1 MCVQLITV
9 THQSNKESKYVHIR
23 LECVIRLRPPP
34 RGVHAFWILA
44 PFLFKRIFSSS
55 SSWKNNRKWCGRRK
69 KKLYAPQTYE
79 MEFIE
84 SLFYIHPKTPPTGR
98 ICIINKSL
106 GCIVKIVTY
115 VCPFRW
121 LAVLYDYIFL
131 GRWKRESRAIAC
143 SVDPLIIY
151 APLDDSIDDLTREF
165 LPGANRR
172 SFPPGLKVHHPPD
185 SLLMAL
191 YSTLVCVW
199 SFA

>member
-1 MCVQLITV
+1 MVRKKEEKVLI
-9 THQSNKESKYVHIR
+9 
-23 LECVIRLRPPP
+23 RPP
-34 RGVHAFWILA
+34 RHMRWNSLKAFFISI
-44 PFLFKRIFSSS
+44 P
-55 SSWKNNRKWCGRRK
+55 
-69 KKLYAPQTYE
+69 KL
-79 MEFIE
+79 
-84 SLFYIHPKTPPTGR
+84 PPMGR

-131 GRWKRESRAIAC
+131 GRRKRESRAITC

-151 APLDDSIDDLTREF
+151 YAPLDDSIGDLTREF

-191 YSTLVCVW
+191 
-199 SFA
+199 